1 MPPFCEDHSE
11 VMRCLGA
18 LEQGQINQGELLK
31 HMNEKMDLL
40 VKQYSNGQVKQAV
53 ADTKSGIFYWV
64 LGISGVAGV
73 SALTNYL
80 IKKFG
85 G

>member
-31 HMNEKMDLL
+31 TMSGKIDLL
-40 VKQYSNGQVKQAV
+40 VGKYSNGQVKQAV
-53 ADTKSGIFYWV
+53 ADAKSGILYWV

-80 IKKFG
+80 IKKIG
-85 G
+85 